1 MTGSANM
8 AVSLVTRRLQV
19 VHQLMA
25 PRQANLNELVA
36 DLRPARAR
44 EPWSLADYVQPRNEN
59 RQGPREQCA
68 GGQRP
73 RQSSGRSFEMWSR
86 HGM

>member
-1 MTGSANM
+1 VTGSANM

-36 DLRPARAR
+36 DLRPAQAR
-44 EPWSLADYVQPRNEN
+44 EPWSLAD
-59 RQGPREQCA
+59 
-68 GGQRP
+68 
-73 RQSSGRSFEMWSR
+73 
-86 HGM
+86 